1 MNEWVLGIK
10 HLIGLSETALFNA
23 NKAQAKGNELEVKQ
37 AEVQEEVTFS
47 DEAIS
52 DLAEIISALDEC
64 VGELAEIV
72 SSLKEGE

>member
-1 MNEWVLGIK
+1 MNALQTME
-10 HLIGLSETALFNA
+10 HLIGLLETALHNA

-64 VGELAEIV
+64 LGELAEIV